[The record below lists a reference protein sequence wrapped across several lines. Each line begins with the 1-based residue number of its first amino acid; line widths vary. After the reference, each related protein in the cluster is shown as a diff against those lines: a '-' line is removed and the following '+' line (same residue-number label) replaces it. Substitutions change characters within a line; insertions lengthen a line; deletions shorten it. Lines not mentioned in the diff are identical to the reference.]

1 MIKTPVSCAYP
12 ARDPTGCGRTP
23 RVRAG
28 PGPRRGRRAPPR
40 AGGGRATRGG
50 EASFGHGI
58 LWVIGLVIWCLALY
72 ASFNRNKGLSWSVL
86 VALFF
91 APIYLIYCF
100 LVPYKHTYVF

>member
-1 MIKTPVSCAYP
+1 MRVPSKGPYRMRPHPPGESR
-12 ARDPTGCGRTP
+12 ARAADDE
-23 RVRAG
+23 
-28 PGPRRGRRAPPR
+28 RRPEQA
-40 AGGGRATRGG
+40 AGRATRGG

-58 LWVIGLVIWCLALY
+58 LSVIGLVIWCLALY

-100 LVPYKHTYVF
+100 VVPYKRTYVF